1 VKALVFR
8 GPHAMPVEDRPEPA
22 VGPGDVLVDVRA
34 SGICGS
40 DVHGYAGATG
50 RRRVGVVMGHEAA
63 GEAAVVGGDVRSV
76 RAGDR
81 VVLRSILSCGRCDRC
96 TAGAPNLCRRRRGL
110 GMHLDGAYAERVV
123 VPEALVARLPDG
135 VPWDE
140 AALVEPLAVAL
151 HAVALTPFAS
161 GDRVAVIGAGPIGLL
176 AVLAARQR
184 GAGTI
189 VVTDR
194 DPHRL
199 DLARSLGA
207 DLVVDVSGTDGATAL
222 SGLAGTVDA
231 VVEAVG
237 ISPTVAQ
244 SIRLARPGGHVT
256 WIGNSAPEVE
266 LPMQALV
273 TSEITVRGAYGF
285 VDEFAEALDAIAS
298 RQIDVRPLVEHV
310 APLAEGPALFE
321 RLAGGD
327 LSAAKVILHPR
338 AG

>member
-8 GPHAMPVEDRPEPA
+8 GPHAMPVEDRPEPD
-22 VGPGDVLVDVRA
+22 VGPADVLVSVRA

-40 DVHGYAGATG
+40 DVHGYVGATG
-50 RRRVGVVMGHEAA
+50 RRRIGVVMGHEAA
-63 GEAAVVGGDVRSV
+63 GEVIAVGADVRSV
-76 RAGDR
+76 QAGDP
-81 VVLRSILSCGRCDRC
+81 VALRSILSCGRCDRC
-96 TAGAPNLCRRRRGL
+96 VAGAPNLCRHRQGL

-123 VPEALVARLPDG
+123 VPEALVARLPHG

-140 AALVEPLAVAL
+140 AALIEPTAVAL
-151 HAVALTPFAS
+151 HAVALTPFAP
-161 GDRVAVIGAGPIGLL
+161 GVRVAVIGAGPIGLL
-176 AVLAARQR
+176 ALLAARQR

-207 DLVVDVSGTDGATAL
+207 DVAVDVSGTDGETAL
-222 SGLAGTVDA
+222 AELAGTADA
-231 VVEAVG
+231 VLEAVG
-237 ISPTVAQ
+237 ISATVAQ

-273 TSEITVRGAYGF
+273 TAEITVRGAYGF
-285 VDEFAEALDAIAS
+285 VDEFAEAMDAIAS
-298 RQIDVRPLVEHV
+298 RRIDVRPLVELT
-310 APLAEGPALFE
+310 APLADGPALFE
-321 RLAGGD
+321 RLAAGD
-327 LSAAKVILHPR
+327 LPAAKVVLHP
-338 AG
+338 ASG